1 MAPTL
6 EILSDAQLVKVAVA
20 GGTGGVGLAIVDA
33 LKEQTEHEFILL
45 SRTDNIEFAAKNNVN
60 VIQIDY
66 ADIGATATLLNQH
79 KVHTVIS
86 ALCIVTKE
94 HSDAQV
100 NLVRAAAASGTVKRF
115 VPSEY
120 GSNYEEKHALARPS
134 TALKA
139 LAIAELEKTDLEF
152 TSFVNGLFLDYLGMP
167 KVPSHLA
174 GGFKLF
180 DIPTKVAVMFGTGK
194 VPIVMTHTRDVGR
207 FVVASLAL
215 EQWEKRSYII
225 GDRKTWSECIAIA
238 GKVAGEPFTITD
250 DASSLLSGSV
260 IEQPT
265 HRPAYSS
272 SVKEHGKWLEA
283 GTFSFDGRAPNSV
296 YLNELFPE
304 IVPLTVEDIMEAL
317 CR

>member
-1 MAPTL
+1 M
-6 EILSDAQLVKVAVA
+6 
-20 GGTGGVGLAIVDA
+20 
-33 LKEQTEHEFILL
+33 
-45 SRTDNIEFAAKNNVN
+45 
-60 VIQIDY
+60 
-66 ADIGATATLLNQH
+66 
-79 KVHTVIS
+79 
-86 ALCIVTKE
+86 
-94 HSDAQV
+94 
-100 NLVRAAAASGTVKRF
+100 
-115 VPSEY
+115 
-120 GSNYEEKHALARPS
+120 GSNNNRHALARPS

-238 GKVAGEPFTITD
+238 GKVAGKCYSTQNRLDTQGSRPCSLCRKSNCTLTHLGEPFTITD